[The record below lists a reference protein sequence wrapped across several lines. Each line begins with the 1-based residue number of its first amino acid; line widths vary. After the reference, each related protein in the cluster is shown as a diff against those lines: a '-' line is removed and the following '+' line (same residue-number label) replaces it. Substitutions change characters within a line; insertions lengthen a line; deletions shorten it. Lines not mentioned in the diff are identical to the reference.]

1 MLPLT
6 LAEVTHI
13 TSGRLVDADPAQ
25 TVDTVRIDSR
35 AVGDGDLFIGLR
47 GERHD
52 GDAFAA
58 AALAAGAAAALVRPD
73 SAPALPTGAP
83 HIVVHDGAAALTALA
98 AEVRRRSGARVVAIT
113 GSAGK
118 TTTKDILAAL
128 LRPLCRVVATTGNQN
143 NEIGLPLT
151 LLDADEQTEVIV
163 CELAMRGRGQI
174 RHLARVAA
182 PDVGIIT
189 NIAPVHLELVGTLE
203 DVAAAKAELLE
214 ELGHNSAVVPAAEG
228 LLAPHT
234 ARHRGRVV
242 TFGPGGDVQL
252 IDSELR
258 DGGTHALIDAFG
270 HRASLWFDFC
280 GEHYVTDALAALGAF
295 LELGHPLADARRGA
309 GRVTFSDLRGEVAAL
324 EGGGLLLND
333 AYNANPLAMRAA
345 IDHLV
350 ELAAGR
356 PAVAILG
363 DMYELGPR
371 AAQYHTEVGSYAA
384 EMGVRVMAVGALARD
399 YLVDAPDEVWYP
411 SVEACLAEMPA
422 ALPAGAAVLVKASR
436 GLRLERVADWIK
448 QTVGVTPG
456 EPGPAP
462 LREDPRD

>member
-13 TSGRLVDADPAQ
+13 TSGRLVDADPALS
-25 TVDTVRIDSR
+25 VDAVTTDSR
-35 AVGDGDLFIGLR
+35 AVEDGDLFIGLR
-47 GERHD
+47 GERFD

-58 AALAAGAAAALVRPD
+58 GALAAGAAAALVRPD
-73 SAPALPTGAP
+73 TAPALPTGAP
-83 HIVVHDGAAALTALA
+83 HIIVHDGTAALTALA

-128 LRPLCRVVATTGNQN
+128 LRPLCRVVATQGNQN

-151 LLDADEQTEVIV
+151 LLAVDEQTEVVV

-214 ELGHNSAVVPAAEG
+214 ELGHNSAVVPAGEG
-228 LLAPHT
+228 LLTPHT
-234 ARHRGRVV
+234 TRHRGRVV
-242 TFGPGGDVQL
+242 TFGPGGDVRP
-252 IDSELR
+252 IAAEPR
-258 DGGTHALIDAFG
+258 DGGTHVLIDAFG
-270 HRASLWFDFC
+270 RRASLWFDFC
-280 GEHYVTDALAALGAF
+280 GEHYVTDALAAVGAF
-295 LELGHPLADARRGA
+295 LELGHPLAEARHGA
-309 GRVTFSDLRGEVAAL
+309 GRVTFSELRGEVTVL
-324 EGGGLLLND
+324 RGGGLLLND

-345 IDHLV
+345 LDHLV

-363 DMYELGPR
+363 DMYELGQQSTR
-371 AAQYHTEVGSYAA
+371 YHAEVGAYA
-384 EMGVRVMAVGALARD
+384 EELGVRVLAVGALARD
-399 YLVDAPDEVWYP
+399 YLVGAPDEAWYP
-411 SVEACLAEMPA
+411 SVEACLAEMPT
-422 ALPAGAAVLVKASR
+422 ALPSGAAVLVKASR
-436 GLRLERVADWIK
+436 GLRLERVAGWLT
-448 QTVGVTPG
+448 QTVGVDADDAG
-456 EPGPAP
+456 AAP